1 MTHGYPGPMA
11 EVFCPVPIKSP
22 DTVTYGS
29 ISAQQPSAF
38 SLRVVRPETERYIF
52 PGMGN
57 ASPQAADFLMDLHSS
72 HS

>member
-1 MTHGYPGPMA
+1 MA
-11 EVFCPVPIKSP
+11 EVFCYVPIKSP

-38 SLRVVRPETERYIF
+38 SHRVVRPEIEHDVF
-52 PGMGN
+52 SGMGN
-57 ASPQAADFLMDLHSS
+57 ARPQAADFLMDLHSS